1 MVESLHIK
9 VLVIRFS
16 SIGDI
21 VLTTPVLR
29 CLRSQLDGDVELHY
43 VTKKQ
48 YASMLE
54 ANPNVDKVFTIVKST
69 SEVIE
74 QLKDEQYDYIVDLHK
89 NLRSSQIKRK
99 LKIIDFTF
107 DKLNIEKW
115 LLVNF
120 KVNKLPNIHIVDR
133 YFEAVKP
140 LGVTNDGLGLDYFI
154 PEDQEVDRAGW
165 PNQFHDKYV
174 VVVIGAKQ
182 IGKKP
187 TADQWTSIIQRINRP
202 VVLIGGTE
210 DVDEAEQIVSQLKEA
225 SVFNLVGA
233 LSLHQS
239 ASVLKQSDIVIT
251 PDTGMMHIASAFKK
265 KIISIWGCTV
275 PQFGMYPYLANESSV
290 MIEPHNAPKRPCS
303 KLGDKCKCDPPCI
316 ERVSVDEIVEAA
328 ERLSLL

>member
-1 MVESLHIK
+1 MSEQVHIK

-21 VLTTPVLR
+21 VLTTPIVR
-29 CLRSQLDGDVELHY
+29 CIKSQLDGEVEVHY
-43 VTKKQ
+43 VTKRQ
-48 YASMLE
+48 YASILE
-54 ANPNVDKVFTIVKST
+54 VNPNVDKVYSIEKST
-69 SEVIE
+69 AEVID
-74 QLKDEQYDYIVDLHK
+74 QLKAEQYDYIIDLHK

-120 KVNKLPNIHIVDR
+120 KVNKLPDIHIVDR

-140 LGVTNDGLGLDYFI
+140 LGVVNDEKGLDYFI
-154 PEDQEVDRAGW
+154 PEDQKMNRKDW
-165 PNQFHDKYV
+165 PEPFHGKYV
-174 VVVIGAKQ
+174 VLVIGAKQ

-187 TADQWTSIIQRINRP
+187 TVDQWVSIIQRIEQP
-202 VVLIGGTE
+202 VVLIGGPE
-210 DVDEAEQIVSQLKEA
+210 DTKEA
-225 SVFNLVGA
+225 QQIIALTNGANVLNLVGT
-233 LSLHQS
+233 LNLHQS
-239 ASVLKQSDIVIT
+239 ASVVQQADIIVT

-265 KIISIWGCTV
+265 KIISIWGCTI

-316 ERVSVDEIVEAA
+316 ERVSVDEIVEAVK
-328 ERLSLL
+328 RLSVL